1 MLAQTILKNILGD
14 EVYSPKKSFGQAYAP
29 SNIALIKYW
38 GKRDSALHLPMNS
51 SLSISLG
58 DKGATTTI
66 QIIDAKQHRIFLNDL
81 PVKED
86 SNFFKNIKK
95 YLDLFLVQL
104 PYVFEI
110 HTIST
115 VPIAAGVASSA
126 CGFAALILAL
136 DDLFIFGLSKE
147 QLSIL
152 ARLGSGSACRSLWQ
166 GFVVWHKGVLEDGM
180 DSFAEPL
187 AIDWPELTIGL
198 WCFSTDKKSIPSR
211 EAMQHTL
218 ETSSLY
224 PIWPLLAQTAC
235 TQMIQLITE
244 KNFKGVGQLAES
256 NALMMHATMHNA
268 KPCVNYWLDAS
279 IEGMK
284 KVWQARQNGLDIYFT
299 MDAGP
304 NLKLLAQKKDL
315 HLLKE
320 TFSEVEW
327 LVPSNA

>member
-14 EVYSPKKSFGQAYAP
+14 EVYRPKKSLGQAYAP

-66 QIIDAKQHRIFLNDL
+66 QITDGDQHRIFLNHDL
-81 PVKED
+81 VSED
-86 SNFFKNIKK
+86 SDFFKNVKK

-126 CGFAALILAL
+126 CGFAALLLAL
-136 DDLFIFGLSKE
+136 DDLFIFGLPKE

-166 GFVVWHKGVLEDGM
+166 GFVVWHKGFLENGM

-187 AIDWPELTIGL
+187 SIHWPDFMIGL
-198 WCFSTDKKSIPSR
+198 WCFSSEKKSISSR
-211 EAMQHTL
+211 EGMQHTL

-224 PIWPLLAQTAC
+224 GIWPSLAQTAC
-235 TQMIQLITE
+235 QQMGEFIRAKDF
-244 KNFKGVGQLAES
+244 KNVGQLAES

-268 KPCVNYWLDAS
+268 NPPVNYWSQAS
-279 IEGMK
+279 IQGMK
-284 KVWQARQNGLDIYFT
+284 KVWQARQNGFEIYFT

-304 NLKLLAQKKDL
+304 NLKLLAQKKDV
-315 HLLKE
+315 E
-320 TFSEVEW
+320 TFKKIFPEVEW
-327 LVPSNA
+327 VAQIEE